1 MAGAERVKGKRE
13 MFVRGLRQSG
23 ALYLLSHL
31 PARDSLLVLNYHRVG
46 NSESDPWDPGLFSA
60 TADELNDQISYLK
73 RNHSF
78 VTLEEA
84 LAFVDGNDKG
94 RGRRCRVLITFD
106 DGYLDN
112 YEIAFPIL
120 RSQGVQGLFFLCTG
134 LVGSSNIPWWD
145 EIAYLVK
152 NAQRRQFSL
161 RYPASLDVDIHKNGL
176 NESLRRILNLYKMP
190 ANTDPEHFMR
200 DLKEGTG
207 SINLPAPSRRFLNW
221 DEARDMVNGKM
232 AIGAHTHT
240 HAMLS
245 KLDENEQREELVQSR
260 ALLGEKL
267 GIKADTMAYPF
278 GALTAFTE
286 RTQQIA
292 QEAGYRAAFSYYGA
306 MANQQGTINRYD
318 VKRVAI
324 GSQSFDRFKAQS
336 EFGRLTAKFW
346 P

>member
-1 MAGAERVKGKRE
+1 M
-13 MFVRGLRQSG
+13 
-23 ALYLLSHL
+23 
-31 PARDSLLVLNYHRVG
+31 
-46 NSESDPWDPGLFSA
+46 
-60 TADELNDQISYLK
+60 
-73 RNHSF
+73 
-78 VTLEEA
+78 
-84 LAFVDGNDKG
+84 
-94 RGRRCRVLITFD
+94 
-106 DGYLDN
+106 
-112 YEIAFPIL
+112 
-120 RSQGVQGLFFLCTG
+120 FFLCTG

-286 RTQQIA
+286 RTQQIGRRQVTA
-292 QEAGYRAAFSYYGA
+292 QLLIFGA